1 MNLCSA
7 IACVIEWWRENE
19 TDGKEKVKPGI
30 MSSFNY
36 IKEACAIRDALVGN
50 NLSDWRTRIS
60 DAIDTGSTSSEI
72 LMTVR

>member
-1 MNLCSA
+1 
-7 IACVIEWWRENE
+7 
-19 TDGKEKVKPGI
+19 